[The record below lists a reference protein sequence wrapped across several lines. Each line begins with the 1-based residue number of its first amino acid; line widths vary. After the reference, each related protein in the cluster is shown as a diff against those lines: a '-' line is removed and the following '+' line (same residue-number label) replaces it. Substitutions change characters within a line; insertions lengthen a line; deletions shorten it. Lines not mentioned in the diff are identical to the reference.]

1 MDLKF
6 FYENYKYD
14 EMNIK
19 KVYIDNKELHLLF
32 SMDVKLEL
40 IANGY
45 RPEMDVEYDNE
56 FIFKVN
62 HDSVKFKSN
71 DLLSIEYNGSLIF
84 KFKNEKIIISDNNVL
99 VK

>member
-6 FYENYKYD
+6 FYDNYKF
-14 EMNIK
+14 EELNVK
-19 KVYIDNKELHLLF
+19 KLYIENNELHLLF

-56 FIFKVN
+56 FIFEVN
-62 HDSVKFKSN
+62 HDNKKFKN
-71 DLLSIEYNGSLIF
+71 NELVNIEYNGGLIF
-84 KFKNEKIIISDNNVL
+84 KFKNEDIIIFNNNVI